1 MYLALL
7 VPVLVWYPEAP
18 LLPAQ
23 GPAPFP
29 CLPGASCH
37 RQDGGFLPA
46 CIPTTLY
53 LPSDP
58 SFSVLLSSPAS
69 PTALETRPA
78 LACFSPPPDED
89 GISPLGWLLDQYLE
103 CREAAHNPQSRAAA
117 FSSRVR
123 RLTHLLVHVEPC
135 EAPPPAVAAPRPSE
149 YPGFGRELGEKHFSM
164 APPLAPYSL
173 LSPHTLSFPTRS
185 VVRLRSVSPRPGA
198 SFWGGSVSGKAA
210 GLTLPGEPRAEGLP
224 LPASAPSPVSTE
236 GRNRSHDWSSL
247 ATRGLPSS
255 IVRNLT
261 RCWRAVVEEQVGG
274 SRCHGGRAERGGG
287 RRPSPHAASCR

>member
-173 LSPHTLSFPTRS
+173 LSPHTLSFPSRS
-185 VVRLRSVSPRPGA
+185 VVRLRSVCHPAQERHFGVGVCPERRQGSPCL
-198 SFWGGSVSGKAA
+198 GSPELRGCPC
-210 GLTLPGEPRAEGLP
+210 LPPPLPLSPQRAETG
-224 LPASAPSPVSTE
+224 ATTGAPWP
-236 GRNRSHDWSSL
+236 
-247 ATRGLPSS
+247 P
-255 IVRNLT
+255 
-261 RCWRAVVEEQVGG
+261 GG
-274 SRCHGGRAERGGG
+274 C
-287 RRPSPHAASCR
+287 PAAS

>member
-1 MYLALL
+1 MLA
-7 VPVLVWYPEAP
+7 AP
-18 LLPAQ
+18 TPAT
-23 GPAPFP
+23 
-29 CLPGASCH
+29 
-37 RQDGGFLPA
+37 R
-46 CIPTTLY
+46 Y

-149 YPGFGRELGEKHFSM
+149 YLRLRWEVGEKRFSA
-164 APPLAPYSL
+164 APRSHPTAFRLM
-173 LSPHTLSFPTRS
+173 LSRPTQLFIFPVCVTPTQEPHGGE
-185 VVRLRSVSPRPGA
+185 GA
-198 SFWGGSVSGKAA
+198 GSTSGKAP
-210 GLTLPGEPRAEGLP
+210 GLTL
-224 LPASAPSPVSTE
+224 V
-236 GRNRSHDWSSL
+236 
-247 ATRGLPSS
+247 
-255 IVRNLT
+255 
-261 RCWRAVVEEQVGG
+261 
-274 SRCHGGRAERGGG
+274 
-287 RRPSPHAASCR
+287 

>member
-7 VPVLVWYPEAP
+7 VPVLVWYPKAP

-23 GPAPFP
+23 GQLLSRVSQVPAAIIKT
-29 CLPGASCH
+29 GAL
-37 RQDGGFLPA
+37 LPA

-135 EAPPPAVAAPRPSE
+135 EAPPPAVATPRPSE
-149 YPGFGRELGEKHFSM
+149 YPGFGRELGEKRFSM
-164 APPLAPYSL
+164 APHSTRTLQPSVPAHVFPPNPLSRSS
-173 LSPHTLSFPTRS
+173 SPC
-185 VVRLRSVSPRPGA
+185 VSPP
-198 SFWGGSVSGKAA
+198 
-210 GLTLPGEPRAEGLP
+210 PR
-224 LPASAPSPVSTE
+224 
-236 GRNRSHDWSSL
+236 
-247 ATRGLPSS
+247 S
-255 IVRNLT
+255 IILGWQRV
-261 RCWRAVVEEQVGG
+261 QK
-274 SRCHGGRAERGGG
+274 GGRAH
-287 RRPSPHAASCR
+287 PSWGAPS